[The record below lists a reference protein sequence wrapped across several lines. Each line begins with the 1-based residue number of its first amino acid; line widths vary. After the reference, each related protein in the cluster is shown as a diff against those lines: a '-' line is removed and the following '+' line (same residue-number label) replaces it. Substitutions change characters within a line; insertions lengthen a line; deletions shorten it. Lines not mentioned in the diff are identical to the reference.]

1 MNYKSCFVSLAVLLS
16 GCESIDNFL
25 GEEKPQ
31 VPNAPQVQVPNAPQ
45 VQVPSADQMQSS
57 FVPNNNIPAANI
69 QNLPQ
74 GQGTAVPQFPQ
85 AGQSFTPITQAPPA
99 KSSSTF
105 VIYVGSTEPVQ
116 GFTPVQQGNT
126 TVYVDPRQTIVYN
139 DLQDALAV
147 VDQFNRPHVKLQL
160 NDEGARKLSRHSA
173 NNIGKF
179 YIATMKQKLV
189 AIFPIDQ
196 MISNGSIAIPM
207 KSASAA
213 QTLERRILDGD

>member
-1 MNYKSCFVSLAVLLS
+1 MNYKSCFIALAVLLS
-16 GCESIDNFL
+16 GCETIDNML
-25 GEEKPQ
+25 GDTPQ
-31 VPNAPQVQVPNAPQ
+31 TPQVQVPQVNTPQ
-45 VQVPSADQMQSS
+45 IATQVPNA
-57 FVPNNNIPAANI
+57 
-69 QNLPQ
+69 NLPATNIDSL

-85 AGQSFTPITQAPPA
+85 ASQSFTPITQAPPA

-105 VIYVGSTEPVQ
+105 VIYVGSTEPVP
-116 GFTPVQQGNT
+116 GFTPVAQENT
-126 TVYVDPRQTIVYN
+126 TVYVDPRQTIVYS

-147 VDQFNRPHVKLQL
+147 VDQYNRPHVKLQL
-160 NDEGARKLSRHSA
+160 NDTGARKLSRHSA

-179 YIATMKQKLV
+179 YIATIKQKLV
-189 AIFPIDQ
+189 SIFPIDQ